1 MSLSKLLLILLTR
14 IFVGSAMAG
23 SIGGNNAQAAN
34 IVTAI
39 YIATGQVRKVVKS
52 KILICQKYNYNL
64 LHAHVQQLNIYLVF
78 RMPPKMCVVVCVRPI
93 WKLGETGIYI

>member
-1 MSLSKLLLILLTR
+1 
-14 IFVGSAMAG
+14 MAG

-39 YIATGQVRKVVKS
+39 YIATGQVRIVTMFISVK
-52 KILICQKYNYNL
+52 NYNS
-64 LHAHVQQLNIYLVF
+64 LHSSVQQLNIYLPF
-78 RMPPKMCVVVCVRPI
+78 RMPRKTCVVVCVRPI